1 MDTDT
6 RSMETVMRTPRAVA
20 AGGTGLARTILASAC
35 AAALVIAAANPAGA
49 AERALRG
56 EATFKAPAEAAIARL
71 PATSPIQAAD
81 LRSGT
86 LSFEIVYDD
95 AAADAEPDAYGG
107 RYPSAI
113 RAYRVKIGAT
123 TLELPAAGTELR
135 VSDGGFGLAH
145 RESLQLLAVARHGD
159 HDLRVG
165 WVQINQR
172 ASTEDLRGA
181 PGAIASDAIPDASTV
196 AAFPSSGEFDR
207 VFFVRLD
214 QVADPR
220 RPALYLSTSTMTV
233 APAPVGS
240 R

>member
-6 RSMETVMRTPRAVA
+6 RSTETLMRTPRAVA
-20 AGGTGLARTILASAC
+20 AGGTGFARTILTAAC
-35 AAALVIAAANPAGA
+35 TAALAIAAADPAGA

-56 EATFKAPAEAAIARL
+56 EATFKAPTEAAIMRL
-71 PATSPIQAAD
+71 PASSPIPAAD

-95 AAADAEPDAYGG
+95 AAPDAEPDVYGG

-113 RAYRVKIGAT
+113 RAYRVRIGAT
-123 TLELPAAGTELR
+123 TVEMPPAGAELR

-145 RESLQLLAVARHGD
+145 RESLQLLAAVRYGD

-165 WVQINQR
+165 WVRINQR
-172 ASTEDLRGA
+172 APTEDLRGA
-181 PGAIASDAIPDASTV
+181 PGAIAGDAIPDARTLV
-196 AAFPSSGEFDR
+196 AFPTSGEFDR

-214 QVADPR
+214 PVADPR

>member
-71 PATSPIQAAD
+71 PATSPIQAA
-81 LRSGT
+81 
-86 LSFEIVYDD
+86 
-95 AAADAEPDAYGG
+95 
-107 RYPSAI
+107 
-113 RAYRVKIGAT
+113 
-123 TLELPAAGTELR
+123 ELR

-214 QVADPR
+214 PVADPR

>member
-6 RSMETVMRTPRAVA
+6 PSTQTLTRTPRGVAV
-20 AGGTGLARTILASAC
+20 GGTGFARTCPAAAC
-35 AAALVIAAANPAGA
+35 AAVLAIAAANPAGA

-56 EATFKAPAEAAIARL
+56 EATFRTPAEAALARL
-71 PATSPIQAAD
+71 PASSPIAAAD

-86 LSFEIVYDD
+86 MSFEIVYDD
-95 AAADAEPDAYGG
+95 GAPDAEPDAYGG

-113 RAYRVKIGAT
+113 RAYRVRIGAT
-123 TLELPAAGTELR
+123 TVELPPAGAELR

-145 RESLQLLAVARHGD
+145 RESLQLLAAARYGD

-172 ASTEDLRGA
+172 APTEDLRGA
-181 PGAIASDAIPDASTV
+181 PGAIAGDAIPDVRALV
-196 AAFPSSGEFDR
+196 AFPTSGEFDR

-214 QVADPR
+214 PVADPR
-220 RPALYLSTSTMTV
+220 RPALYLGTSSMTV